1 MKFAVAALIATASAQ
16 ITADDLA
23 KCNAD
28 IMEGERVGAGAVYK
42 IQVDWVEAGMG
53 GPDLIAIE
61 MGTCYKDGIAAWEK
75 IKADAIKEA
84 DYDKCAAMLKTAAA
98 DAVTKCFVKAEKA
111 VTGGGCSNTGT
122 AEAPVRRACA
132 SATECCG
139 GMKLTDAD
147 TTNAGEFCY
156 DSTKED
162 IKGADTAA
170 NFVNTWFIKDFFLTG
185 AKATVAAAGAKDSW
199 ATYMVADTV
208 KARETAFAAEMAKA
222 AKAEADFH
230 CIEGAKNIAASA
242 AALLAASYIM
252 A

>member
-1 MKFAVAALIATASAQ
+1 
-16 ITADDLA
+16 
-23 KCNAD
+23 
-28 IMEGERVGAGAVYK
+28 MEGERVGAGAVYK

-75 IKADAIKEA
+75 IKADAVKEA
-84 DYDKCAAMLKTAAA
+84 DYDKCAAMLKTA
-98 DAVTKCFVKAEKA
+98 
-111 VTGGGCSNTGT
+111 
-122 AEAPVRRACA
+122 
-132 SATECCG
+132 
-139 GMKLTDAD
+139 AD

-170 NFVNTWFIKDFFLTG
+170 NFVNTWFIKDFFLKG

-208 KARETAFAAEMAKA
+208 KAREEAFAAEMAKA

-242 AALLAASYIM
+242 A
-252 A
+252 